1 MFFPPRPAPVLTV
14 RAEGRFTAPSCSAQ
28 HHWPTILELVA
39 HCGHAKKPG
48 DESRSMKL
56 LIAGDNSPFQET
68 ILEAVTFS
76 SPVLF
81 SFPFSAPYLSVLL
94 LALSF
99 VSSCRFFQTFRG
111 VSLVFPAFRSS
122 LDISGKHFRGS
133 ALPGTLPFPLIVLS
147 EQRFM
152 LF

>member
-14 RAEGRFTAPSCSAQ
+14 RAEGRFAAPSCSAQ

-76 SPVLF
+76 FSVLF
-81 SFPFSAPYLSVLL
+81 SFPFSAPYPLCS
-94 LALSF
+94 
-99 VSSCRFFQTFRG
+99 SSCFVVRSRSEEHTFELQSR
-111 VSLVFPAFRSS
+111 
-122 LDISGKHFRGS
+122 
-133 ALPGTLPFPLIVLS
+133 
-147 EQRFM
+147 
-152 LF
+152 